1 MKQIGLRA
9 VFMRGGTSKAVMF
22 RAEDLPRDRAQWAP
36 IFLGVIGSPDTNG
49 RQLDGMGGGISS
61 LSKVCVVGAPTRP
74 DADVDY
80 TFAQVA
86 VTSAAVDYSGNCGN
100 MSSAVGPFAVDE
112 GLVKA
117 AGDEAVVRIHNT
129 NTSKIIVARFMM
141 DGGRAAVDGDFVL
154 PGVAGTGAPVR
165 LEFLEPGGAG
175 TGRLLPTGN
184 IIERLE
190 VAGVGMIEASMVD
203 AANPCVFVAAE
214 ALGMTGIEMPEV
226 LDADRELLD
235 RLEAIRIAASLR
247 MGIAHSAAEAASKP
261 SIPKI
266 AMVAGPCEAR
276 TLAGD
281 RIAADAADLTV
292 RMISIGQPH
301 RAVPLTGAMCLAV
314 ASRLPGSV
322 AHRVARTPGSS
333 ETPVR
338 IAQPSGLTVVGA
350 TVRRSADGWIA
361 DQATVYRTARRL
373 MEGVVF
379 VRAAA
384 FTAVAR

>member
-22 RAEDLPRDRAQWAP
+22 RAADLPRDRARWTP
-36 IFLGVIGSPDTNG
+36 IFLGAIGSPDANG

-61 LSKVCVVGAPTRP
+61 LSKVCVIGAPTRP

-86 VTSAAVDYSGNCGN
+86 VTGATVDYSGNCGN
-100 MSSAVGPFAVDE
+100 MSAAVGPFAVDE
-112 GLVKA
+112 GFVKA

-129 NTSKIIVARFMM
+129 NTRKIIVARFAL
-141 DGGRAAVDGDFVL
+141 DDGRAAVDGDFVL

-165 LEFLEPGGAG
+165 LDFLDPGGAG
-175 TGRLLPTGN
+175 TGRLLPTGKVA
-184 IIERLE
+184 ERLE
-190 VAGVGMIEASMVD
+190 VAGVGVVEVSMID
-203 AANPCVFVAAE
+203 AANPCVFVAAA
-214 ALGMTGIEMPEV
+214 ALGLSGIEMP
-226 LDADRELLD
+226 DALEANHGLLE
-235 RLEAIRIAASLR
+235 RLEAIRVAASLR
-247 MGIAHSAAEAASKP
+247 MGIARTAGEAASKP

-266 AMVAGPCEAR
+266 ALVSGPRAAR
-276 TLAGD
+276 TLAGEP
-281 RIAADAADLTV
+281 IAAAVADLTV

-322 AHRVARTPGSS
+322 AHRVAPSPGAP
-333 ETPVR
+333 EAPVR

-350 TVRRSADGWIA
+350 RVRQSAGEWIA
-361 DQATVYRTARRL
+361 EQATVYRTARRL

-379 VRAAA
+379 VRASAM
-384 FTAVAR
+384 VN